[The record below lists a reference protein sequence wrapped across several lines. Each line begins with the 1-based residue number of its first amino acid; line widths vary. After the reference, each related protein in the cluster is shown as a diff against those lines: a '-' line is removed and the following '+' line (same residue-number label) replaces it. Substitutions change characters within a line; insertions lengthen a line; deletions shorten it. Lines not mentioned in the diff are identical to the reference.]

1 MNPSSQHSEFQMR
14 FLQTMQELEKC
25 GVAALTDLYDLA
37 APRALRYAL
46 TLLRNQHDAE
56 EALQA
61 TFVKV
66 ATSLALLINA
76 DSPWAYFMQIVRHE
90 AYNILKKQNR
100 QTSLEF
106 APEMTVQSQQSYEYA
121 EQQQSVEAALQRL
134 PAEQAE
140 VVILKIWEE
149 LTFQE
154 IGAVLNQSP
163 NTIASRYRYALAK
176 LEQILQTAFEEFTV
190 DDTGRS

>member
-1 MNPSSQHSEFQMR
+1 MEQSPPQSDFQIR
-14 FLQTMQELEKC
+14 FRKTMAELEKC

-66 ATSLALLINA
+66 ASSMALFVQA

-90 AYNILKKQNR
+90 AYNILRKQKR
-100 QTSLEF
+100 QMSLEF
-106 APEMTVQSQQSYEYA
+106 APEIAEESDFNYDDV
-121 EQQQSVEAALQRL
+121 EQQQSIEQALQRL

-154 IGAVLNQSP
+154 IGLVLNQSP
-163 NTIASRYRYALAK
+163 NTIASRYRYALSK
-176 LEQILQTAFEEFTV
+176 LEQSLQTTFEDFYF
-190 DDTGRS
+190 DDARS